1 MKVFIK
7 VICLLLFAEKSYSW
21 LKFRKNAKNA
31 KMDKV
36 GFELGTLRLQGQR
49 STNELQK
56 LI

>member
-1 MKVFIK
+1 MK

-21 LKFRKNAKNA
+21 LKFRKNAKNV
-31 KMDKV
+31 KMDLV

-49 STNELQK
+49 FTNELQK